1 MNNSIKTPIVV
12 TEAEEREFARR
23 FKANRPKTFSGVIF
37 HAADAL
43 EKFIKRDDTVVDMCD
58 WHYIGDYEG
67 RETVCFACLAGA
79 AMIDLCGATGF
90 ESREEDEENH
100 AYTVGAFDLEV
111 VDEKMSDYELSV
123 NSLSEGRFKQAWIE
137 INYLL
142 QGSEAFNAVGD
153 AAYALNVIGNRFGEE
168 ANKCRRGS
176 SEYIGLLRRAAEE
189 VKALGL

>member
-1 MNNSIKTPIVV
+1 MNNSIKKPIFV
-12 TEAEEREFARR
+12 TKAEGQEFARR
-23 FKANRPKTFSGVIF
+23 FKANMPKTFSGVIF

-90 ESREEDEENH
+90 ESREKNK
-100 AYTVGAFDLEV
+100 ANYAFTSGAFDLEV

-123 NSLSEGRFKQAWIE
+123 NSLSKGRFKKALIE

-142 QGSEAFNAVGD
+142 QGSEVFDPEGCASNR
-153 AAYALNVIGNRFGEE
+153 LNVIGDRFGEE

-176 SEYIGLLRRAAEE
+176 SEFIGCLRRAAEE